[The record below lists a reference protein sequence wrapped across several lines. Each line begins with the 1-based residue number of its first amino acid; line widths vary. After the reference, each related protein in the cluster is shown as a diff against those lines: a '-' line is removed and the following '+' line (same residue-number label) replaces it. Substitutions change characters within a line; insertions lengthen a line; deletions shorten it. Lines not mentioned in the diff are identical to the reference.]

1 MVRVPHVPDCA
12 CAAYREGSVRRARS
26 RGGPARTRLSPL
38 AGNGAGD
45 ERELCRARAP
55 VAGTGGVSPV
65 ERGKGI
71 VRTLLKASLRAY
83 SASQNLSSN
92 PRPPSVDNK

>member
-26 RGGPARTRLSPL
+26 PGGPARTRLSPL
-38 AGNGAGD
+38 SGNSAGD

-55 VAGTGGVSPV
+55 VAWTGGVSPV
-65 ERGKGI
+65 EREKGI
-71 VRTLLKASLRAY
+71 VRTLLKASLVAY
-83 SASQNLSSN
+83 SASQKLVIE
-92 PRPPSVDNK
+92 PTPTERRQ